1 MTTGQIQA
9 PSAFELWWE
18 KNRRTWTIAATVTVA
33 GVLAYYGWRYY
44 ERSQLDST
52 WSSFAASTNLRKG
65 YAEKGEMASWVSQQP
80 RFFEYYLQQF
90 PQAMFSKLDDH
101 LKEVDDKT
109 FDQQVAA
116 AKGTEREPLI
126 LWMAAN
132 RAIADRNFERAKS
145 LLKSLQTQHAGHFL
159 CTQSSYPPQHRV
171 DLNAGKKDPVKTPT
185 KADVKL
191 ADPIAG
197 SLVGQALE
205 RVEREEKFATEHAGL
220 YKAPEPDG
228 TMIAVVKTDLGEFK
242 IGFFETAASKHVA
255 TFIELAKNKHFD
267 KMAIDQISRGGERSM
282 SSAVQALHFGLVST
296 RDNVDRAKWT
306 EERNRLDGDDV
317 KAIDWENSGISHFP
331 LMVAA
336 SAGKDGKSIPGR
348 VHVCLGD
355 ASSAQDGR
363 RVVFGKVIAGEDV
376 VRKIIL
382 DSPFTSEEERQ
393 VGTGSP
399 RDIIVIQ
406 AITIEP
412 KS

>member
-18 KNRRTWTIAATVTVA
+18 KNRRNWTIAASVTVA

-44 ERSQLDST
+44 QRSQLDAT
-52 WSSFAASTNLRKG
+52 WSSFATSTNLRKG
-65 YAEKGEMASWVSQQP
+65 YAEKSEFASWISQQP
-80 RFFEYYLQQF
+80 QLWGYYLQQF

-101 LKEVDDKT
+101 IKEVDDKS
-109 FDQQVAA
+109 FDEQIAA
-116 AKGTEREPLI
+116 AKGTDREPLI

-132 RAIADRNFERAKS
+132 RAMAGRNFDRAKT
-145 LLKSLQTQHAGHFL
+145 LLKSLQTQYATHFL
-159 CTQSSYPPQHRV
+159 CAQSSYPPQHRV
-171 DLNAGKKDPVKTPT
+171 DLNEGKKDPAKAAT

-191 ADPIAG
+191 AEPVAG

-205 RVEREEKFATEHAGL
+205 RVEREEKFAADHASL

-228 TMIAVVKTDLGEFK
+228 TMVAVVKTDLGEFK
-242 IGFFETAASKHVA
+242 IGFFDAAAAKHVA

-267 KMAIDQISRGGERSM
+267 KMAIDQISRAGERSM
-282 SSAVQALHFGLVST
+282 STAVQALHFGLVST
-296 RDNVDRAKWT
+296 RDNVDRTKWT

-317 KAIDWENSGISHFP
+317 KAIEWENSAISHFP

-355 ASSAQDGR
+355 ASSSQDGR

-393 VGTGSP
+393 MGTGSP
-399 RDIIVIQ
+399 RDVIVIQ
-406 AITIEP
+406 SITIEP